1 MIVVDASVVVDML
14 LGKGSE
20 AGDSLAARISSYEAV
35 CTPHLIDAEVGQVLR
50 RFTLQRSI
58 DPKLSAAMVQEMVAL
73 PLLRYP
79 HTPLLER
86 AFALCANVTVYDAI
100 YLALAEALDCPLL
113 TGDAALRAVPGC
125 SARVEVVST
134 SAT

>member
-20 AGDSLAARISSYEAV
+20 AGDSLATRMKSYEAV
-35 CTPHLIDAEVGQVLR
+35 CTPHLVDAEVGQVLR
-50 RFTLQRSI
+50 RFALRGSI
-58 DPKLSAAMVQEMVAL
+58 APELAATMVQEMVAL
-73 PLLRYP
+73 PLVRYP
-79 HTPLLER
+79 HPPLLVR
-86 AFALCANVTVYDAI
+86 AFALRANVTVYDGL
-100 YLALAEALDCPLL
+100 YLALAEALDCPLV

-134 SAT
+134 SAA